1 MASGGGKKRDQ
12 WLMLSLAFL
21 IAFLLHLLLFA
32 TAPMVTVMIEEMS
45 LSHAE
50 FGFIFGAAMV
60 SLILFRI
67 PWGYFGDRN
76 GYQVIFRIA
85 LLITAVASLL
95 RAFSNNY
102 WTLLANQIAIGFG
115 SGAVLP
121 CLPLVIR
128 EWASGRSLG
137 LATGIYV
144 SGFAMGN
151 ATALGLT
158 PYLLE
163 VMAWRNI
170 LLLYGALAA
179 LVCLLWWGLAKSHWK
194 GPSERRPGNFAIV
207 LKDKIVWLLLFFLIA
222 AMGCYDTLATWMP
235 KVLEMKELN
244 KAWASLLPL
253 GFFAAGPLVGFISDR
268 FRDRMKA
275 VRILGIL
282 AVMATISINYLPFP
296 WLLLGIF
303 MAGFAPIGVLTI
315 ALALAPEQKHLA
327 GSIGIVVG
335 WISSLGNVG
344 PLIMPVV
351 FGWLIDL
358 THHFH
363 ASVFSVAALAGVT
376 FIVGAHWGPKE
387 SLYPAAFEKEEEGRN
402 RKMV

>member
-1 MASGGGKKRDQ
+1 MTFNGGKKRDQ

-32 TAPMVTVMIEEMS
+32 TAPMVSVMIEEMS

-67 PWGYFGDRN
+67 PWGYFGDRH
-76 GYQVIFRIA
+76 GYRVIFRIA
-85 LLITAVASLL
+85 LLITAAASLL

-102 WTLLANQIAIGFG
+102 WTLLLNQIAIGFG

-128 EWASGRSLG
+128 EWANGRLLG

-144 SGFAMGN
+144 SGFAIGN

-170 LLLYGALAA
+170 LLLYGFLAA
-179 LVCLLWWGLAKSHWK
+179 IVCLLWWALAKSHWQ
-194 GPSERRPGNFAIV
+194 GSSERRPGNFAIV
-207 LKDKIVWLLLFFLIA
+207 FKDRVVWLLLFFLIA

-244 KAWASLLPL
+244 KAWASVLPF
-253 GFFAAGPLVGFISDR
+253 GFFAAGPVAGFISDR

-275 VRILGIL
+275 VRLLGIL
-282 AVMATISINYLPFP
+282 AVIATISINYLSFP
-296 WLLLGIF
+296 WLLAGIF
-303 MAGFAPIGVLTI
+303 LAGFAPIGVLTI

-335 WISSLGNVG
+335 WISSLGNAG

-358 THHFH
+358 THHFQ

-376 FIVGAHWGPKE
+376 FILGAHWGRRGALISPQTE
-387 SLYPAAFEKEEEGRN
+387 RRMREEIEA
-402 RKMV
+402 